1 MPYNGGI
8 RIVLYKKIVPGDI
21 RKFRAESN
29 DTDSGGGARD
39 LRFSPANR
47 FFPILK
53 RMFPNEG
60 PNGRFY
66 TGELHWRLW
75 PTTHVT
81 VHAPTRSRP
90 NEVRIAKI
98 HECFPRDAVPNDA
111 TDCILILLLDE
122 NFEVWAY
129 FTSEYSL
136 RTQGW
141 HSRIKD
147 GVLGGLEARRNSL
160 VTPVGYLDF
169 ENGDEYTN
177 EA

>member
-8 RIVLYKKIVPGDI
+8 RIVLYKKIVAGDI

-29 DTDSGGGARD
+29 DASTGGGARD
-39 LRFSPANR
+39 LRFSPANK

-60 PNGRFY
+60 VAGHVY
-66 TGELHWRLW
+66 TGELHWRLT

-81 VHAPTRSRP
+81 IHAPTESRP
-90 NEVRIAKI
+90 NEVRIAKV
-98 HECFPRDAVPNDA
+98 HECFPRDVVPNDA

-129 FTSEYSL
+129 FTSEHSL

-141 HSRIKD
+141 HQSIKS
-147 GVLGGLEARRNSL
+147 GVLRGLGARRSSS
-160 VTPVGYLDF
+160 VTPAGYLDF

-177 EA
+177 ES